1 MMMFLQILMNDI
13 LPLLIFIGIGFVLD
27 SRFKI
32 DLNTYNKLTVYVIL
46 PSFVFYSIYEFDMD
60 LSMIPLLTAGILLII
75 LQFLLSYGESKV
87 FGIKS
92 DKREIFLLLHQLFPN
107 TGNIGIA
114 PDCTD
119 FLPILLICWGMTCP
133 ISQKPVEP

>member
-46 PSFVFYSIYEFDMD
+46 PVLSSTVFMSSIW
-60 LSMIPLLTAGILLII
+60 
-75 LQFLLSYGESKV
+75 
-87 FGIKS
+87 
-92 DKREIFLLLHQLFPN
+92 
-107 TGNIGIA
+107 
-114 PDCTD
+114 
-119 FLPILLICWGMTCP
+119 ICP
-133 ISQKPVEP
+133 